1 MNIHEYQAKEL
12 LQKFDVATTRGRVAA
27 TLDEAEQIA
36 RELGDI
42 DIVVKAQIHAGGRGK
57 GSFKDGFKG
66 GVHVRKTPD
75 EVRDVAAKMLGQI
88 LVTHQTGPAGR
99 LVNKL
104 LVAESADIAREIY
117 FAVLLDRATAAP
129 LIVASTEG
137 GVEIEAVAAKSPEK
151 IIREPI
157 DPLAGLQPYQARKLA
172 SQLGFE
178 SSQLKNASKLF
189 EGLYRTFIAY
199 DCSMIEVNP
208 LVVTNKG
215 EVLALDAKFN
225 FDDNALYRHP
235 EIAAMRDVAEEDP
248 REVEASKHGLNYIG
262 LDGDIACLVNGAG
275 LAMATMDIIKFYG
288 GEPAN
293 FLDVGGGATEEQ
305 VTEALK
311 ILIADKHVKAI
322 LVNIFGGIMKVD
334 IIAQGIIN
342 AAKSVK
348 LSVPLV
354 VRLEGTNVE
363 RGKQMLKESGLALIA
378 ADDLADA
385 AQKVVTARNRNSKS
399 QIPNPKFQLNS
410 QIPIPKWTLARNDAI
425 WKTAHFGSR
434 TPFYQTTTRT
444 LANTEDARQLVRASR
459 SVAANWIEADEALS
473 KKDFLMR
480 QKFAQKKQ
488 KRAAVSCA
496 YSTRFQRR
504 MRPVL
509 ATVWQRKLASSRLS
523 SLRSSRNLATY
534 DFSLCAFFALRFCLD
549 LA

>member
-12 LQKFDVATTRGRVAA
+12 LQKFDVATTRGRVAP
-27 TLDEAEQIA
+27 TLEEAEQIA

-57 GSFKDGFKG
+57 GTFKNGFKG
-66 GVHVRKTPD
+66 GVHVRRTPG
-75 EVRDVAAKMLGQI
+75 EVRDVALKMLGQI

-99 LVNKL
+99 KVNKL

-129 LIVASTEG
+129 VIVASTEG

-157 DPLAGLQPYQARKLA
+157 DPLAGLQPFQTRKLA
-172 SQLGFE
+172 KQLGLE

-189 EGLYRTFIAY
+189 EGLYRTFVAY
-199 DCSMIEVNP
+199 DCSMVEVNP
-208 LVVTNKG
+208 LVVTTKG
-215 EVLALDAKFN
+215 DVLALDAKFN

-235 EIAAMRDVAEEDP
+235 EIAALRDIAEEDP

-262 LDGDIACLVNGAG
+262 LDGNIACLVNGAG

-305 VTEALK
+305 VTEAFK
-311 ILIADKHVKAI
+311 ILIADKKVKAI
-322 LVNIFGGIMKVD
+322 LVNIFGGIMKCD

-342 AAKSVK
+342 AAKTLK

-363 RGKQMLKESGLALIA
+363 AGKKLIADSGLTVIA

-385 AQKVVTARNRNSKS
+385 AQKAVK
-399 QIPNPKFQLNS
+399 
-410 QIPIPKWTLARNDAI
+410 
-425 WKTAHFGSR
+425 
-434 TPFYQTTTRT
+434 
-444 LANTEDARQLVRASR
+444 
-459 SVAANWIEADEALS
+459 AAAG
-473 KKDFLMR
+473 KK
-480 QKFAQKKQ
+480 
-488 KRAAVSCA
+488 
-496 YSTRFQRR
+496 
-504 MRPVL
+504 
-509 ATVWQRKLASSRLS
+509 
-523 SLRSSRNLATY
+523 
-534 DFSLCAFFALRFCLD
+534 
-549 LA
+549 

>member
-12 LQKFDVATTRGRVAA
+12 LQKFDVATTRGRVAT

-42 DIVVKAQIHAGGRGK
+42 DIVVKAQIHSGGRGK
-57 GSFKDGFKG
+57 GSFKNGFKG

-75 EVRDVAAKMLGQI
+75 EIRDVAAKMLGQI

-99 LVNKL
+99 LVNKV

-117 FAVLLDRATAAP
+117 FAVLLDRATGAP

-137 GVEIEAVAAKSPEK
+137 GVEIETVAAKSPEK
-151 IIREPI
+151 IIRESI

-178 SSQLKNASKLF
+178 SSQRRNASKLF

-199 DCSMIEVNP
+199 DCSMVEVNP
-208 LVVTNKG
+208 LVITNKG

-235 EIAAMRDVAEEDP
+235 GIAAMRDVAEEDP

-305 VTEALK
+305 VTEAFK
-311 ILIADKHVKAI
+311 ILIADKKVKAI
-322 LVNIFGGIMKVD
+322 LVNIFGGIMKCDV
-334 IIAQGIIN
+334 IAQGIID
-342 AAKSVK
+342 AAKTVK

-385 AQKVVTARNRNSKS
+385 AQKAVAAAATANLKS
-399 QIPNPKFQLNS
+399 QIPDPK
-410 QIPIPKWTLARNDAI
+410 
-425 WKTAHFGSR
+425 
-434 TPFYQTTTRT
+434 
-444 LANTEDARQLVRASR
+444 
-459 SVAANWIEADEALS
+459 
-473 KKDFLMR
+473 
-480 QKFAQKKQ
+480 
-488 KRAAVSCA
+488 
-496 YSTRFQRR
+496 
-504 MRPVL
+504 
-509 ATVWQRKLASSRLS
+509 
-523 SLRSSRNLATY
+523 
-534 DFSLCAFFALRFCLD
+534 
-549 LA
+549 

>member
-57 GSFKDGFKG
+57 GSFKNGFKG

-99 LVNKL
+99 LVNKV

-199 DCSMIEVNP
+199 DCSMVEVNP

-262 LDGDIACLVNGAG
+262 LDGNIACLVNGAG

-305 VTEALK
+305 VTEAFK
-311 ILIADKHVKAI
+311 ILIADKKVKAI
-322 LVNIFGGIMKVD
+322 LVNIFGGIMKCDV
-334 IIAQGIIN
+334 IAQGIID
-342 AAKSVK
+342 AAKTVK

-363 RGKQMLKESGLALIA
+363 RGKQLLKESGLALIA

-385 AQKVVTARNRNSKS
+385 AQKVV
-399 QIPNPKFQLNS
+399 
-410 QIPIPKWTLARNDAI
+410 
-425 WKTAHFGSR
+425 
-434 TPFYQTTTRT
+434 
-444 LANTEDARQLVRASR
+444 
-459 SVAANWIEADEALS
+459 
-473 KKDFLMR
+473 
-480 QKFAQKKQ
+480 
-488 KRAAVSCA
+488 RAA
-496 YSTRFQRR
+496 
-504 MRPVL
+504 
-509 ATVWQRKLASSRLS
+509 KGK
-523 SLRSSRNLATY
+523 
-534 DFSLCAFFALRFCLD
+534 
-549 LA
+549 

>member
-12 LQKFDVATTRGRVAA
+12 LQKFDVATTRGRVAT

-57 GSFKDGFKG
+57 GSFKNGFKG

-75 EVRDVAAKMLGQI
+75 EVRDVAGKMLGQI
-88 LVTHQTGPAGR
+88 LVTHQTGPSGR
-99 LVNKL
+99 LVNKV

-157 DPLAGLQPYQARKLA
+157 DPLAGLQPYQGRKLA
-172 SQLGFE
+172 KQLGFE
-178 SSQLKNASKLF
+178 SSQLKNASRLF

-199 DCSMIEVNP
+199 DCSMVEVNP
-208 LVVTNKG
+208 LVVTSKG
-215 EVLALDAKFN
+215 QVLALDAKFN
-225 FDDNALYRHP
+225 FDDNAVYRHP
-235 EIAAMRDVAEEDP
+235 EIGAMRDIAEEDP
-248 REVEASKHGLNYIG
+248 REVEASKHDLNYIG
-262 LDGDIACLVNGAG
+262 LDGNIACLVNGAG

-305 VTEALK
+305 VTEAFK
-311 ILIADKHVKAI
+311 ILIADKKVKAI
-322 LVNIFGGIMKVD
+322 LVNIFGGIMKCDV
-334 IIAQGIIN
+334 IAEGIIN
-342 AAKSVK
+342 AAKTVK

-363 RGKQMLKESGLALIA
+363 QGKQLLKESGIELIA

-385 AQKVVTARNRNSKS
+385 AQKVVAASKG
-399 QIPNPKFQLNS
+399 K
-410 QIPIPKWTLARNDAI
+410 
-425 WKTAHFGSR
+425 
-434 TPFYQTTTRT
+434 
-444 LANTEDARQLVRASR
+444 
-459 SVAANWIEADEALS
+459 
-473 KKDFLMR
+473 
-480 QKFAQKKQ
+480 
-488 KRAAVSCA
+488 
-496 YSTRFQRR
+496 
-504 MRPVL
+504 
-509 ATVWQRKLASSRLS
+509 
-523 SLRSSRNLATY
+523 
-534 DFSLCAFFALRFCLD
+534 
-549 LA
+549 

>member
-42 DIVVKAQIHAGGRGK
+42 DIVVKAQVHAGGRGK
-57 GSFKDGFKG
+57 GGFKNGFQG

-75 EVRDVAAKMLGQI
+75 AVRDVAAKMLGQV

-99 LVNKL
+99 LVNKV

-129 LIVASTEG
+129 VIVASTEG
-137 GVEIEAVAAKSPEK
+137 GVEIESVAAKSPEK

-157 DPLAGLQPYQARKLA
+157 NPLAGLQPYQARKVA
-172 SQLGFE
+172 KQLGFE
-178 SSQLKNASKLF
+178 SSQLKSASKLF
-189 EGLYRTFIAY
+189 GRLYRTFVAY
-199 DCSMIEVNP
+199 DCSMVEVNP
-208 LVVTNKG
+208 LVVTTKG
-215 EVLALDAKFN
+215 DVLALDAKFN

-235 EIAAMRDVAEEDP
+235 EIAELRDIAEEDP

-262 LDGDIACLVNGAG
+262 LDGNIACLVNGAG

-334 IIAQGIIN
+334 VIAQGIIN
-342 AAKSVK
+342 AAKRIK
-348 LSVPLV
+348 LSVPLI

-363 RGKQMLKESGLALIA
+363 KGKQLLKESGVALIA
-378 ADDLADA
+378 ADDLGDA
-385 AQKVVTARNRNSKS
+385 AQKA
-399 QIPNPKFQLNS
+399 
-410 QIPIPKWTLARNDAI
+410 
-425 WKTAHFGSR
+425 
-434 TPFYQTTTRT
+434 
-444 LANTEDARQLVRASR
+444 
-459 SVAANWIEADEALS
+459 VAAAKANE
-473 KKDFLMR
+473 R
-480 QKFAQKKQ
+480 
-488 KRAAVSCA
+488 
-496 YSTRFQRR
+496 
-504 MRPVL
+504 
-509 ATVWQRKLASSRLS
+509 
-523 SLRSSRNLATY
+523 
-534 DFSLCAFFALRFCLD
+534 
-549 LA
+549 